1 MRTQS
6 PVPLSSA
13 NPEGSGY
20 ATLHGHRLAIARAV
34 WVAVSLLAVTLFVAA
49 LPLLYDEYRSLRIY
63 RPSDR
68 DAVYADLARL
78 GLTVDIF
85 AAYLLALGIIFAL
98 AYFGVAA
105 VIFWRKSDEPMA
117 LFVALLLVILGAT
130 FWGATHVLGAI
141 HPLLEWFSSVLESLA
156 LGLLF
161 LLFYLFPNGRF
172 EPRWTR
178 WPAAVLVVVT
188 ILIALIPSSPFNIEN
203 WPFLPYALFLLG
215 WLLLGVYAQVY
226 RYIRVSNLAQRQQTK
241 WVLFG
246 CTAAIAGYIG
256 WISIDALLPLP
267 RPESRLVADIVG
279 ATVTCGVML
288 IIPSSFGVAILHYRL
303 WDIDLVINRTLI
315 YGGLIVSLALVY
327 FGGVTLLQN
336 LFLVLTD

>member
-1 MRTQS
+1 
-6 PVPLSSA
+6 L
-13 NPEGSGY
+13 
-20 ATLHGHRLAIARAV
+20 
-34 WVAVSLLAVTLFVAA
+34 
-49 LPLLYDEYRSLRIY
+49 
-63 RPSDR
+63 
-68 DAVYADLARL
+68 
-78 GLTVDIF
+78 
-85 AAYLLALGIIFAL
+85 
-98 AYFGVAA
+98 
-105 VIFWRKSDEPMA
+105 
-117 LFVALLLVILGAT
+117 
-130 FWGATHVLGAI
+130 
-141 HPLLEWFSSVLESLA
+141 SSVLESLA
-156 LGLLF
+156 LGMLF

-203 WPFLPYALFLLG
+203 WPFLPYALYLLG

-226 RYIRVSNLAQRQQTK
+226 RYIRVSNLAHRQQTK

-256 WISIDALLPLP
+256 WISIDALLPLRQP
-267 RPESRLVADIVG
+267 GSRLVADIVG

-288 IIPSSFGVAILHYRL
+288 IIPSSFGIAILHYRL

-315 YGGLIVSLALVY
+315 YGGLIVTLGLVY

-336 LFLVLTD
+336 LFRVLTGEKSPLAVVASTLAIAALFEPLRRKIRAFIDRRFYRRKYNARKTLEAFSLQLRDETDLQALSDDLIRVVRVTMQPAHVSLWLHPDSFLKDKKKRAAIRESGHSE